1 MQEKHHLKQNN
12 MYAASVDLEKAFNR
26 VPNKVIW
33 QTLRKLGEDELVIR
47 LVNGMY
53 SNAHANVKAN
63 V

>member
-1 MQEKHHLKQNN
+1 

-33 QTLRKLGEDELVIR
+33 QSLRKLGEDELVIR